1 MKCGDFLHSA
11 CTAALFRLLG
21 LSPIHALQIQMVE
34 TEYGHF
40 FREYKAASRFAASQL
55 SIHYSFFS
63 QNFAGE
69 KYALLL
75 VNVVLIKYSFNWGQH
90 NKVVGLLTVRV

>member
-1 MKCGDFLHSA
+1 
-11 CTAALFRLLG
+11 
-21 LSPIHALQIQMVE
+21 MV
-34 TEYGHF
+34 TF
-40 FREYKAASRFAASQL
+40 FRGEYKAASRFAASQL

-75 VNVVLIKYSFNWGQH
+75 VNVVFIKYSFNWGQH
-90 NKVVGLLTVRV
+90 NKEGLLTVRSEIYTV